1 MSRKWLLV
9 LELLLDNQELQGK
22 SSAGSQGF
30 QINKPVAEMIQKT
43 AVRVRLGWVGL
54 G

>member
-22 SSAGSQGF
+22 SIWNQGF
-30 QINKPVAEMIQKT
+30 QLDKSVAAMIQET
-43 AVRVRLGWVGL
+43 YLEIFPDF
-54 G
+54 